1 MPARTISEHIR
12 VALRLAARQP
22 QAAQDYANL
31 PQATWFSFS
40 AAVIALPLF
49 IATVL
54 AGGGEGRNLFRVIAD
69 LGPYTVGWLLFPV
82 AMVKV
87 AEMIQREQ
95 YYCRYITAV
104 NWCALVEYMVMAALV
119 VLQAVGVIPESLGKF
134 LFVAVVIWVLT
145 YQHFV
150 ARMAL
155 QVDGNVAAMLV
166 ALRLALDLAIV
177 AASGIL
183 GG

>member
-1 MPARTISEHIR
+1 MAARTISEHIR

-22 QAAQDYANL
+22 QAAQDYANV

-54 AGGGEGRNLFRVIAD
+54 AGGEDGNLFQVIAD
-69 LGPYTVGWLLFPV
+69 LGPYAVGWLLFPV
-82 AMVKV
+82 AMLKV

-104 NWCALVEYMVMAALV
+104 NWCALVEYIVMASLV
-119 VLQAVGVIPESLGKF
+119 VLQAVGVIPETLGKF

-150 ARMAL
+150 ARSTL
-155 QVDGNVAAMLV
+155 QIDGSVAAMLV

-177 AASGIL
+177 ALSGII